1 MDAQVEPARRAA
13 TVDLWHAAKRGDMEV
28 VTRDLAA
35 GGAPNEP
42 AAGYSAL
49 HLAVDGGHLEVI
61 HALVEAGADLDSRD
75 SLDRTPLMRA
85 VEKIA
90 PHDLWGPKVSFLGLD
105 DARDAVERRVLPMV
119 VALVDSGS
127 DVNASMNHILE
138 DARPLYFPVQRGR
151 RRTVLTLLRAG
162 ALVETTERFEL
173 TFTGEDRHAIDCRSK
188 KSGDAR
194 LYVWQLEA
202 RKDFDGHDVK
212 SELEIVS
219 IDGKPISADF
229 SSDDLDAFF
238 ADRRSAAKAGTPQ
251 PYRVG
256 FFNRELHFSPAREPF
271 GSNDSTLAL
280 MEAIQNADSFDDYA
294 RRLQRDVHVAIIT
307 KCVQDKLPLE
317 TNTIITTYL
326 WKWGGA

>member
-1 MDAQVEPARRAA
+1 
-13 TVDLWHAAKRGDMEV
+13 MEV
-28 VTRDLAA
+28 VTRALAA
-35 GGAPNEP
+35 GGVPNEP

-49 HLAVDGGHLEVI
+49 HLAVTGGHLEVI

-138 DARPLYFPVQRGR
+138 DAKPLLFPVQRGR

-173 TFTGEDRHAIDCRSK
+173 TFTGEDRHAIDCCSK

-229 SSDDLDAFF
+229 SSDDFDAFLF
-238 ADRRSAAKAGTPQ
+238 DRRSAALAGAPQ

-256 FFNRELHFSPAREPF
+256 FFLRERHYRAESEPD
-271 GSNDSTLAL
+271 GSGESTLAL
-280 MEAIQNADSFDDYA
+280 MKAIEKAGSFDEYA
-294 RRLQRDVHVAIIT
+294 RRMQRDVHVAILS
-307 KCVQDKLPLE
+307 KCFEDMLPLE
-317 TNTIITTYL
+317 IKTILTTYL

>member
-28 VTRDLAA
+28 VTRALAA
-35 GGAPNEP
+35 GGVPNEP

-49 HLAVDGGHLEVI
+49 HLAVTGGHLEVI

-173 TFTGEDRHAIDCRSK
+173 TFTGKELPPPFTCYRKRPDETHLRVW
-188 KSGDAR
+188 R
-194 LYVWQLEA
+194 LQDKEF
-202 RKDFDGHDVK
+202 KG
-212 SELEIVS
+212 EIVS
-219 IDGKPISADF
+219 VDGKPITADF
-229 SSDDLDAFF
+229 CRNDLDTWIFNP
-238 ADRRSAAKAGTPQ
+238 SENQPWSQ

-256 FFNRELHFSPAREPF
+256 FFLRERHYSPESERN
-271 GSNDSTLAL
+271 GSNKSTLAL
-280 MEAIQNADSFDDYA
+280 MKAIESAGSFDEYA

-307 KCVQDKLPLE
+307 KCFQEKLPLDIK
-317 TNTIITTYL
+317 TALTTYL